1 MNKIFYVILIGGI
14 IIGCSRSQHAD
25 NIESEVTTAPAAPAH
40 DYVKEGLDYLKQADA
55 KAAIKSFDEAIRQ
68 NPTDTKAY
76 MALGET
82 YMRMQE
88 YTRAID
94 TFSAASMMAPK
105 DGEILY
111 LLAVNHQMAGNFR
124 EAVESAQ
131 KSLEIFKQKKDQKS
145 FTKSLALIQDIVKE
159 EKQVKEKAG
168 SPSQEEVKKVQ

>member
-1 MNKIFYVILIGGI
+1 MNKIFYVILIGGMI
-14 IIGCSRSQHAD
+14 VGCSRSQQAD
-25 NIESEVTTAPAAPAH
+25 NIESEVTTTAATPAH
-40 DYVKEGLDYLKQADA
+40 NYVKEGLDYLKQADA

-111 LLAVNHQMAGNFR
+111 LLALNHQMAGNFK
-124 EAVESAQ
+124 EAVQSAEKSVEAFRQ
-131 KSLEIFKQKKDQKS
+131 KQDPKNAA
-145 FTKSLALIQDIVKE
+145 KSLALIQGIVQE
-159 EKQVKEKAG
+159 EKQAKEKVAT
-168 SPSQEEVKKVQ
+168 PAEPEAQKVQ